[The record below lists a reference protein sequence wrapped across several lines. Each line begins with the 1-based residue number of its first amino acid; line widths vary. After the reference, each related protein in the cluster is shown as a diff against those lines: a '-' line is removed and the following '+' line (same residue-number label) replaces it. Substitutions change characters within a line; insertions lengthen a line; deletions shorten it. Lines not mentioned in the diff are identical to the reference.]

1 MIRGRKRGN
10 NEGSVF
16 QRKDGRWVAQL
27 QVGFNTKGAP
37 KFRTHYAET
46 RKKADN
52 KLVELKAAK
61 LTGMLTDSEKL
72 TVTAYLE
79 RWLEAKLREVKPST
93 HLSYASTVRLYIAPR
108 IGKIKLEQLRPLDLE
123 RMVAGLLESGQSTN
137 IAAYALRVAKMAF
150 KQAERWQLVPRN
162 VADAIKPPRVPK
174 SEMACWNGA
183 EVKAFLE
190 PTKLYRLHALFVL
203 ALMTGMR
210 RGELLG
216 LRWDD
221 VDFTGKRLH
230 VKRIVVYTRGAL
242 ELGEPKTAYS
252 RRTIPIAPGVVR
264 ALLEHRERQA
274 LERKAVGYQD
284 QGFVFASEVGTPTHP
299 RNVERMFHNRLKH
312 SALRRIRFHDLRH
325 TAASLMILK
334 GVSPKVVSRM
344 LGHASVAFTLQ
355 VYVHVFEGQR
365 EEATLD
371 LEDLE

>member
-1 MIRGRKRGN
+1 
-10 NEGSVF
+10 
-16 QRKDGRWVAQL
+16 
-27 QVGFNTKGAP
+27 
-37 KFRTHYAET
+37 
-46 RKKADN
+46 
-52 KLVELKAAK
+52 
-61 LTGMLTDSEKL
+61 
-72 TVTAYLE
+72 
-79 RWLEAKLREVKPST
+79 
-93 HLSYASTVRLYIAPR
+93 
-108 IGKIKLEQLRPLDLE
+108 
-123 RMVAGLLESGQSTN
+123 
-137 IAAYALRVAKMAF
+137 
-150 KQAERWQLVPRN
+150 
-162 VADAIKPPRVPK
+162 
-174 SEMACWNGA
+174 MACWNGA

-312 SALRRIRFHDLRH
+312 SALRRIRF
-325 TAASLMILK
+325 
-334 GVSPKVVSRM
+334 SRFATHGGE
-344 LGHASVAFTLQ
+344 LDDPQGCLAESGFTH
-355 VYVHVFEGQR
+355 VGPCECCVHVTGLR
-365 EEATLD
+365 SRV
-371 LEDLE
+371 